1 MKLNAGCGR
10 AYLEGW
16 INLDINPSVKADV
29 YMPAYDLNFEDGFF
43 EEIKASHLIEHLGF
57 FRTRYFLSEAY
68 RTMRDGGLLIV
79 ETPHI
84 EKTFENFLSARL
96 PAERESIL
104 GWVYGSETAWQNHL
118 YCFPLELLDSL
129 LCSAGF
135 IIDQKEFYDYEPLRP
150 AVRIKAHKKSSAD
163 KDRIAALRKKT
174 LKEGKVNFS
183 DEISMAEIERTFL

>member
-10 AYLEGW
+10 DYLEGW
-16 INLDINPSVKADV
+16 INIDINPSVKADF
-29 YMPAYDLNFEDGFF
+29 YMPAYELNFEDGIF
-43 EEIKASHLIEHLGF
+43 EEIRASHLIEHLGF
-57 FRTRYFLSEAY
+57 FKSKYFLSEAY
-68 RTMRDGGLLIV
+68 RTMRDGGRLLI

-84 EKTFENFLSARL
+84 EKTFENFLSARS
-96 PAERESIL
+96 PKEREIVL

-135 IIDQKEFYDYEPLRP
+135 SIAQKEFYDYEPLRA
-150 AVRIKAHKKSSAD
+150 AVRIKAHKKSSVE
-163 KDRIAALRKKT
+163 KDRISALRKKA
-174 LKEGKVNFS
+174 LKDGKVDFS